1 MAHLS
6 EPKVVFN
13 STNAFQEGP
22 RTIDKQKIHGEGQ
35 IWNDG
40 VDITQFV
47 SSTKLTMQVLDTQV
61 NHQADVFILYLSP
74 W

>member
-13 STNAFQEGP
+13 NTNAFQEGP
-22 RTIDKQKIHGEGQ
+22 RTVDKQKIHGEGQ

-47 SSTKLTMQVLDTQV
+47 SSTKLFHDQLSLDQLFRFSFFGNT
-61 NHQADVFILYLSP
+61 D
-74 W
+74 